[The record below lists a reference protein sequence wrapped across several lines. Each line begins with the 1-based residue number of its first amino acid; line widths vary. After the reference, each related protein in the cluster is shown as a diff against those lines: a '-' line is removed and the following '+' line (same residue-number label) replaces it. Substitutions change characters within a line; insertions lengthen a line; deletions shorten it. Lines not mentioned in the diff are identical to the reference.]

1 MHSWEDNIKIN
12 LQEIRWEGVDLSN
25 LAQGGDRW
33 QDLVNMIM
41 SLWVP
46 YSVGNFLTRRGTVS
60 FSGRTL
66 FVGVSMCT
74 HTHTHTHTHICGTY
88 ILVTRVT
95 RCRLHVTAPNAAVV
109 QTHQRVKWTRNSA
122 SLQPAIFPLPVKR
135 ARRRLVISH
144 VTVESALYHL
154 SHLLYSTV

>member
-1 MHSWEDNIKIN
+1 
-12 LQEIRWEGVDLSN
+12 
-25 LAQGGDRW
+25 
-33 QDLVNMIM
+33 VNMVL
-41 SLWVP
+41 SVWVP
-46 YSVGNFLTRRGTVS
+46 QSVGNFLTRRGTVS

-66 FVGVSMCT
+66 FIGVSMC
-74 HTHTHTHTHICGTY
+74 THICGTY
-88 ILVTRVT
+88 ILVTHVT

-122 SLQPAIFPLPVKR
+122 SLQPAIFPLPVIR

-154 SHLLYSTV
+154 SHLLCSTV